1 MSNTDALDSIDSV
14 LAGIDASLKRLADGG
29 GGFETRPGSGG
40 SRGGSRFVGDG
51 ADPSLVEHIAK
62 GGSYAVHENT
72 GVGIPAGRGLSAV
85 MTKALAEGTG
95 SAGGYLVQPEVSAEV
110 LRMLRARSCVYGMG
124 PRVVPVKKSLAIDS
138 ISSGATA
145 YYTAENAQIPVSE
158 QTFAETPLLLPR
170 DLAALVPVS
179 DRLLRDAVS
188 SPSIDLVLRQ
198 DLAEVL
204 AVRADLAFLRGTG
217 ENQEPRGILN
227 TPGLTPPPE
236 NGAVDFDTLKQMA
249 AALRAQNA
257 PFMRPGWIFHP
268 TVLSTLD
275 QLKIAQND
283 SRYLSSDAALLTF
296 NEIGGGGS
304 LLGMSFLTTTQ
315 IPENEIYFSSDW
327 GEAWVAENESLVIEA
342 SSEASYWDG
351 AAWVSA
357 FQNRQTLFRAVVC
370 HDIGLR
376 VQSCSR
382 CWSSETRSH

>member
-1 MSNTDALDSIDSV
+1 
-14 LAGIDASLKRLADGG
+14 
-29 GGFETRPGSGG
+29 
-40 SRGGSRFVGDG
+40 
-51 ADPSLVEHIAK
+51 
-62 GGSYAVHENT
+62 
-72 GVGIPAGRGLSAV
+72 
-85 MTKALAEGTG
+85 
-95 SAGGYLVQPEVSAEV
+95 
-110 LRMLRARSCVYGMG
+110 
-124 PRVVPVKKSLAIDS
+124 
-138 ISSGATA
+138 
-145 YYTAENAQIPVSE
+145 
-158 QTFAETPLLLPR
+158 
-170 DLAALVPVS
+170 
-179 DRLLRDAVS
+179 
-188 SPSIDLVLRQ
+188 
-198 DLAEVL
+198 
-204 AVRADLAFLRGTG
+204 
-217 ENQEPRGILN
+217 
-227 TPGLTPPPE
+227 
-236 NGAVDFDTLKQMA
+236 
-249 AALRAQNA
+249 
-257 PFMRPGWIFHP
+257 MRPGWIFHP